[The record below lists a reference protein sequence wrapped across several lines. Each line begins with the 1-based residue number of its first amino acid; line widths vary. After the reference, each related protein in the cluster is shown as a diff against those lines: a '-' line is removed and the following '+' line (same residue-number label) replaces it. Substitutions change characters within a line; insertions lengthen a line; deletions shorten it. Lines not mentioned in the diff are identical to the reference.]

1 MRERLGFTRPPLI
14 RHANTVIRILTD
26 ADTARAASPFP
37 FNRKKDYF
45 ADMRNTRIDEFPSVV
60 ALLPLSEFVSDV
72 DDSVSCDILFFLS
85 SR

>member
-1 MRERLGFTRPPLI
+1 
-14 RHANTVIRILTD
+14 
-26 ADTARAASPFP
+26 
-37 FNRKKDYF
+37 
-45 ADMRNTRIDEFPSVV
+45 MRNTRIDEFPSVV